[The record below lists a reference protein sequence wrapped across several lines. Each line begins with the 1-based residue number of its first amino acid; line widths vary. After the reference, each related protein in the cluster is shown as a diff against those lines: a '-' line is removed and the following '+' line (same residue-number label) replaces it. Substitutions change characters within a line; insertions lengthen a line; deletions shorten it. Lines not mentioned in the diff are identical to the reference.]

1 MTWRWL
7 ALLLVAGCSG
17 AAASPPETPTTSV
30 ETSLSKPGS
39 FEPYLFGGERLT
51 GQVVILGIPAAEA
64 TISIDG
70 GCHAEPGPVTIL
82 TSARATGLFALLA
95 HSWMT
100 MDTVLVP
107 TLGLPDSG
115 HTEVEIGKKHR
126 KYTVAHGPGLYRYEY
141 LRSDGPPINEV
152 VPLPPGVRAHDLHT
166 AVLLLRSWRPP
177 PGTKGDFLVVLGR
190 RLWHVDLVFQG
201 PDVAVMNDGPRP
213 AVLIEGLARRLDGDP
228 RERPERRF
236 RVWVSDDVD
245 RVPLRALAE
254 SEFGNVQ
261 LEATSYACPDCGSVC
276 RAPVSV
282 R

>member
-7 ALLLVAGCSG
+7 ALLFAIGCSS
-17 AAASPPETPTTSV
+17 AAASPPETPTAST

-39 FEPYLFGGERLT
+39 FEPYLFGRERLT
-51 GQVVILGIPAAEA
+51 GQAVILGIPAADA

-70 GCHAEPGPVTIL
+70 DCQAASGPVTIL
-82 TSARATGLFALLA
+82 TSVRATGLFALLA
-95 HSWMT
+95 RSWLT
-100 MDTVLVP
+100 MDTTLSP

-115 HTEVEIGKKHR
+115 HTEIEIGKKHR
-126 KYTVAHGPGLYRYEY
+126 KYTVAYGPGLYRYEY
-141 LRSDGPPINEV
+141 LRSDGPPINEA
-152 VPLPPGVRAHDLHT
+152 VPLPPGARAHDLHT
-166 AVLLLRSWRPP
+166 AVLLLRSWRPL
-177 PGTKGDFLVVLGR
+177 PGTKGEFLAVLGR
-190 RLWHVDLVFQG
+190 RLWQVDLVFQG

-213 AVLIEGLARRLDGDP
+213 AVLIEGLARKLDGNP

-245 RVPLRALAE
+245 RVPLRAVAE

-261 LEATSYACPDCGSVC
+261 IEATSYTCPDCGSVC
-276 RAPVSV
+276 RAPAGA